1 MNKHAVAHNDD
12 RSYGELGP
20 ALRAL
25 NEQQRNFV
33 RHYVAEAMIKPYGA
47 ATRAAHAAGYSDKRV
62 NGVQRLTSKMA
73 YTLLHDKTRSP
84 KIVAAIA
91 EETQRITRM
100 GAPEAVGA
108 LYKIVHDPLHPGHL
122 KALDMILSRTDPVVS
137 RQDIAVTHRVVDP
150 DVEALEEL
158 RALRKVG
165 ATREKLLELYGAN
178 GLDRIEELEARENA
192 VRAITAKTIEGE
204 AAG

>member
-1 MNKHAVAHNDD
+1 MSKHAVAHNDD

-20 ALRAL
+20 AMRQLT
-25 NEQQRNFV
+25 EQQRNFV
-33 RHYVAEAMIKPYGA
+33 RFYVAEAMIKPYGA
-47 ATRAAHAAGYSDKRV
+47 ATRAAAAAGYADKRV
-62 NGVQRLTSKMA
+62 SGVQRLTSKTA
-73 YTLLHDKTRSP
+73 YLLLHDKTRSP
-84 KIVAAIA
+84 KIIAAIN

-100 GAPEAVGA
+100 GSPEAVGA
-108 LYKIVHDPLHPGHL
+108 LYKIVHDPQHPGHL
-122 KALDMILSRTDPVVS
+122 KALDMILARTDPVVA
-137 RQDIAVTHRVVDP
+137 RTDLNVTVRNVDP

-204 AAG
+204 VIR